1 MLEAQ
6 GKRGSSLLLEHFF
19 APHSKPGELPGPQ
32 CGPNLLLWG
41 AAWSGPWG
49 EGGRDSGGSVMMESG
64 KGSPDPQAGVTGLQR
79 GWERRHHEF
88 IGSWDQ
94 WNTKPARPQPR
105 RGHRGCPH
113 GPAQGQGPISLP
125 TVIRSWKDSAAT
137 HPSKR
142 GASKRGAEN
151 GDGVGAWKIEQHGD
165 RHRPKESLVIIASK
179 YKLIRLNLAS
189 LHQRPVGRGLS
200 RTTIDIKLH
209 SWAPWAHQK
218 SCSSLQSCPG
228 TA

>member
-1 MLEAQ
+1 MESRCTPWGPPPFVPGPEEATCCLGGRGEVYPVPHLQ
-6 GKRGSSLLLEHFF
+6 DARGTGKERVKLASGTLFLP
-19 APHSKPGELPGPQ
+19 PHSKPGELPGPQ

-125 TVIRSWKDSAAT
+125 TVIRSWKDSVAT

-151 GDGVGAWKIEQHGD
+151 GDRGG
-165 RHRPKESLVIIASK
+165 SLK
-179 YKLIRLNLAS
+179 
-189 LHQRPVGRGLS
+189 
-200 RTTIDIKLH
+200 D
-209 SWAPWAHQK
+209 WATWRQTSP
-218 SCSSLQSCPG
+218 
-228 TA
+228 